1 MFYNDKIKEIKNI
14 LSKYKVVPEVTL
26 VGVTKTLSV
35 EQTEK
40 AIQSGLQHIGE
51 NRLQIAEP
59 KIKALANKYKVTWHF
74 IGTIQK
80 NKAKKIVQLFHVIH
94 SVNSWEILA
103 ALNNYAKELNTKPDI
118 LLQVNVSGEKSKQG
132 FSANEIR
139 LTIRSIYDY
148 SNVNFMGYMTMAPY
162 SSDEEYSR
170 SIFKQLK
177 DLAEELKESGIEY
190 QHLSMGMSNDF
201 IAALKEG
208 ATMVRL
214 GTILFS

>member
-1 MFYNDKIKEIKNI
+1 MFYSDNIKKVKDIISQN
-14 LSKYKVVPEVTL
+14 KVVPEVTL
-26 VGVTKTLSV
+26 IGVTKTLST
-35 EQTEK
+35 EQTEQ

-59 KIKALANKYKVTWHF
+59 KIMALANRYKVTWHF

-94 SVNSWEILA
+94 SVNSWDILA
-103 ALNNYAKELNTKPDI
+103 SLNNYAKELNVKPDI

-139 LTIRSIYDY
+139 LTIRSVYDY
-148 SNVNFMGYMTMAPY
+148 SNVNFIGYMTMAPY
-162 SSDEEYSR
+162 TNDEDYLH

-177 DLAEELKESGIEY
+177 DLAEELKESGINY

-201 IAALKEG
+201 IVALKDG